1 LWKEKNFV
9 SIKTI
14 PLSQLEANPRRTLIE
29 CAESGDAFVIE
40 LPEQRF
46 VAIQTIAA
54 AEEDDSFTSDQ
65 RPLGVERRLYSRQPS
80 SVDSPSNDKNF
91 AQRFDA
97 YSPGSPDLNF

>member
-1 LWKEKNFV
+1 M

-46 VAIQTIAA
+46 AAIQTIAA
-54 AEEDDSFTSDQ
+54 AEEDDSFTSD
-65 RPLGVERRLYSRQPS
+65 LLESNAAFTAGSRRQSIRQATIRILPNGLT
-80 SVDSPSNDKNF
+80 PIP
-91 AQRFDA
+91 Q
-97 YSPGSPDLNF
+97 GLQT